1 MALAFGGAL
10 GSVATTGVT
19 TTNFATTANV
29 TAGGLIVAAAGLYKN
44 GSVTSL
50 TVSGGGLTWQV
61 DKFATP
67 NGADL
72 NYVVAE
78 FSAIA
83 PVGLSSGTTL
93 TLTLNGGGGCF
104 DLGFCAV
111 YFTGTDAV
119 TWRDV
124 AGAGS
129 AVAAAAWTTSVTSTN
144 ADDVIVGF
152 AWRESW
158 STADHLPGAGWT
170 QGVEFT
176 NATDP
181 CDYVLVYQIVAS
193 ATTYSPNGTF
203 GGGAQTTAVAV
214 AYKAAAGGGG
224 AVAAVASLDPQIQWV
239 DDFGPGEF
247 GPYPFQ
253 DDSQFATR
261 TPAAVAAATKRL
273 LLLLGVGT

>member
-29 TAGGLIVAAAGLYKN
+29 TAGGLIVAGAGLYKN

-67 NGADL
+67 NGGDL

-104 DLGFCAV
+104 DLGFGAA

-129 AVAAAAWTTSVTSTN
+129 AGAAAAWTTSVTSTN

-158 STADHLPGAGWT
+158 STADHVPGAGWT
-170 QGVEFT
+170 QGLEFT

-181 CDYVLVYQIVAS
+181 CDYVLVYQVVSS
-193 ATTYSPNGTF
+193 ATAYSPNGTF
-203 GGGAQTTAVAV
+203 GGGAQSTSVAV
-214 AYKAAAGGGG
+214 AYKAAAGGAVAPILASTFNAIPFMGG
-224 AVAAVASLDPQIQWV
+224 AANA
-239 DDFGPGEF
+239 GP
-247 GPYPFQ
+247 
-253 DDSQFATR
+253 
-261 TPAAVAAATKRL
+261 
-273 LLLLGVGT
+273 

>member
-129 AVAAAAWTTSVTSTN
+129 AGAAAAWTTSVTSTN

-158 STADHLPGAGWT
+158 STADH
-170 QGVEFT
+170 
-176 NATDP
+176 
-181 CDYVLVYQIVAS
+181 VAS